1 MSEAQAIYLSSPP
14 PAPVQDGEG
23 TACPARDGKARWG
36 RARETRRAGSS
47 PRLSSTGAGLIE
59 VERYNPAT
67 VREAVHLMR
76 VNLVVYVVA
85 HSAEPAES
93 PSQPAGTSI

>member
-36 RARETRRAGSS
+36 
-47 PRLSSTGAGLIE
+47 RLSSTGAGLIE